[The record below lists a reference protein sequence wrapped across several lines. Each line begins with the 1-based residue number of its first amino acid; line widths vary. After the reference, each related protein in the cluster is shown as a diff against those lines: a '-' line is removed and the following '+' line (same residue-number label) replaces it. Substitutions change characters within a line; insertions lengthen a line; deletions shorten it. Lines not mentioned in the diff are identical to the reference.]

1 MQVDICSWCAGLGD
15 RLLVSIPAGRAVQ
28 QEGTLHQPQLHPVPV
43 DPTPSVHMS
52 QPPKQAAM
60 LAAQHGDGKVP
71 SAGRCH
77 AQAPAKLLAITR
89 SWSKAREGFNCMSAW
104 ENVTERTHT

>member
-1 MQVDICSWCAGLGD
+1 MH
-15 RLLVSIPAGRAVQ
+15 IPESRAVQ
-28 QEGTLHQPQLHPVPV
+28 QEGTLRRPQLHQGVPV
-43 DPTPSVHMS
+43 GPTPSVHMP
-52 QPPKQAAM
+52 QPPKQGVM
-60 LAAQHGDGKVP
+60 LAAQHGNGKVP

-77 AQAPAKLLAITR
+77 AQVPAKLLAITR

>member
-1 MQVDICSWCAGLGD
+1 
-15 RLLVSIPAGRAVQ
+15 
-28 QEGTLHQPQLHPVPV
+28 
-43 DPTPSVHMS
+43 
-52 QPPKQAAM
+52 M
-60 LAAQHGDGKVP
+60 LAAQHGNGKVP

-77 AQAPAKLLAITR
+77 AQVPAKLLAITR

>member
-1 MQVDICSWCAGLGD
+1 MDFCSWCAGLGD
-15 RLLVSIPAGRAVQ
+15 CLLVHIPASKAVQ
-28 QEGTLHQPQLHPVPV
+28 QEGTLHQPQLHGGVPV
-43 DPTPSVHMS
+43 GPTPSVHMP
-52 QPPKQAAM
+52 QPPKQGAV
-60 LAAQHGDGKVP
+60 LAAQHGNGKVP